1 MACMRSALSTR
12 MPGAGSRAP
21 ATVPRLPSSRASPLP
36 LRKQVVQAKRATDA
50 DEKLIEEMK
59 RAAEKGDVL
68 EGGVAEVGVKI
79 LAVAAIVGL
88 IVVIGYLG
96 APVAENTFG
105 IFPRAS

>member
-1 MACMRSALSTR
+1 M
-12 MPGAGSRAP
+12 
-21 ATVPRLPSSRASPLP
+21 
-36 LRKQVVQAKRATDA
+36 VQAKRATDA